1 MSKEQTELAEA
12 VAKIYAAI
20 EVAKEI
26 ADKQNTTFDLYPAYG
41 MGGTYHSPGQ
51 LKADLERCTKN
62 GYAEWADVYQ
72 YDYNLSLETGG
83 WIASSHTC

>member
-20 EVAKEI
+20 EAAKEI
-26 ADKQNTTFDLYPAYG
+26 ANKQNTTFNLYPAYG
-41 MGGTYHSPGQ
+41 MGGTYHSPGH

-62 GYAEWADVYQ
+62 GQAEWADVYQ
-72 YDYNLSLETGG
+72 YDYNLSLEDGG
-83 WIASSHTC
+83 WVASSHTC

>member
-20 EVAKEI
+20 EAAKEI
-26 ADKQNTTFDLYPAYG
+26 ADKQNTTFNLYPAYG
-41 MGGTYHSPGQ
+41 MGGTYHSPGH

-62 GYAEWADVYQ
+62 GYAERADVYQ

>member
-20 EVAKEI
+20 EAAKEI
-26 ADKQNTTFDLYPAYG
+26 ANKQNTTFDLYPAYG
-41 MGGTYHSPGQ
+41 MGGTYHSPGH

-62 GYAEWADVYQ
+62 GQAEWADVYQ
-72 YDYNLSLETGG
+72 YDYNLSLEDGG
-83 WIASSHTC
+83 WVASSHTC

>member
-20 EVAKEI
+20 EAAKEI
-26 ADKQNTTFDLYPAYG
+26 ADKQNTTFNLYPAYG
-41 MGGTYHSPGQ
+41 MGGTYHSPGH

-62 GYAEWADVYQ
+62 GQAEWADVYQ
-72 YDYNLSLETGG
+72 YDYNLSLEDGG
-83 WIASSHTC
+83 WVASSHTC

>member
-20 EVAKEI
+20 EAAKEI

-41 MGGTYHSPGQ
+41 MGGTYHSPGH

-62 GYAEWADVYQ
+62 GQAEWADVYQ
-72 YDYNLSLETGG
+72 YDYNLSLEDGG
-83 WIASSHTC
+83 WVASSHTC

>member
-20 EVAKEI
+20 EAAKEI

-41 MGGTYHSPGQ
+41 MGGTYHSPGH

-62 GYAEWADVYQ
+62 GRAEWADVYQ
-72 YDYNLSLETGG
+72 YDYNLSLEDGG
-83 WIASSHTC
+83 WVASSHTC

>member
-20 EVAKEI
+20 EAAKEI

-41 MGGTYHSPGQ
+41 MGGTYHSPGH

-62 GYAEWADVYQ
+62 GQAEWADVYQ

-83 WIASSHTC
+83 WVASSHTC

>member
-1 MSKEQTELAEA
+1 MTKEQTELAEA

-20 EVAKEI
+20 EAAKEI

-41 MGGTYHSPGQ
+41 MGGTYHSPGH

-62 GYAEWADVYQ
+62 GQAEWADVYQ
-72 YDYNLSLETGG
+72 YDYNLSLEDGG
-83 WIASSHTC
+83 WVASSHTC